1 VKTAQG
7 RKHSLLLAAVLVLQV
22 GEPLLAHR
30 SVTTEVLF
38 DVAFVAACLYLVH
51 IVFEEARH
59 RRIGL
64 LLFLPITAGQLG
76 VYVLPSRLH
85 TPSVVL
91 AHVSVIVLLGFA
103 VAIILRDLFRK
114 AVISGDDVLGAIVGY
129 ILVAMVWA
137 NLYGLAYMFEPGAF
151 NVSSD
156 ITAQLAD
163 WRLKRSLFAYLSL
176 TTLTSMGYGDIT
188 PVGQPAY
195 SLSWIEVMLG
205 QFYMAVVVAQL
216 VGLKLAQ
223 AISHA
228 GAERR

>member
-1 VKTAQG
+1 
-7 RKHSLLLAAVLVLQV
+7 
-22 GEPLLAHR
+22 
-30 SVTTEVLF
+30 
-38 DVAFVAACLYLVH
+38 
-51 IVFEEARH
+51 VFGEARH
-59 RRIGL
+59 RLIGF

-91 AHVSVIVLLGFA
+91 AHASVIALLGFA

-114 AVISGDDVLGAIVGY
+114 SVISGDDVLGAIVGY

-137 NLYGLAYMFEPGAF
+137 NLYALAYMFAPGAF
-151 NVSSD
+151 TVSTD
-156 ITAQLAD
+156 IAAQLGD

-188 PVGQPAY
+188 SVGQPAF
-195 SLSWIEVMLG
+195 SLSWTEVMLG
-205 QFYMAVVVAQL
+205 QFYMAIVVAQL

-223 AISHA
+223 AIGQASP
-228 GAERR
+228 GRR